1 MPSILPIFFKIKP
14 FVIFLLPLPFNS
26 FYFQISNCRHSPSH
40 FLFYLVTLTRCWQ
53 SFVQV
58 FSLFPSESVP
68 VIFKRTTVKLLRRT
82 ESFKT
87 KCDTHNRTAFYLSSS
102 ARPGSLAA
110 EKSLVIKR
118 CLKSGRSQAAV
129 TAGWLKSEVRW
140 MEPAELPQK
149 GSCKPNGAAIRIQCT
164 AKLP

>member
-1 MPSILPIFFKIKP
+1 MEYLNFYALNSADIFQNKAFRHISSLS
-14 FVIFLLPLPFNS
+14 FLQL

-129 TAGWLKSEVRW
+129 TAGWLKSEVR
-140 MEPAELPQK
+140 
-149 GSCKPNGAAIRIQCT
+149 
-164 AKLP
+164 